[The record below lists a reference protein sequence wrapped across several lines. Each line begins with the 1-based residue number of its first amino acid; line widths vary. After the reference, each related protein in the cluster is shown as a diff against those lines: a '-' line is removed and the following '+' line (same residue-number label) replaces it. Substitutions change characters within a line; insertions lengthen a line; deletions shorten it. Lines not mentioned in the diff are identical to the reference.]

1 MATKQGWMMIL
12 FQKKVMDRRSG
23 EERPVGKSSGRWQD
37 AVDLLQVQN
46 WKVAE
51 RNREG

>member
-1 MATKQGWMMIL
+1 MDDVCIP
-12 FQKKVMDRRSG
+12 KKVMDRHSG

-46 WKVAE
+46 SKVAE
-51 RNREG
+51 RNRKG